1 LTLPA
6 AAPQLSRLAF
16 LSVNWKRVEE
26 KV

>member
-16 LSVNWKRVEE
+16 LSVILKRVEE